1 MNALTQERNRLNV
14 VLKAV
19 IKHSLQGMVWRVTHE
34 PTRERNLTNVP
45 MMIAVRLS
53 RRREICRNM
62 CARIQVSEQSSNSRS
77 VVVQSSARA
86 WLGFFR
92 EGGRVTLYN
101 TPSTYP
107 TVCPLLHCVLLTVKF
122 SSHEQWLIHASG
134 FEHFSSVFASWRQLF
149 EIHWINLYAVDS
161 VNVLPF
167 PLDTVVYPLY
177 DWDPN
182 YKVFLKK
189 SHLRKGL
196 HNVLYQFDCNPCQ
209 VSSYSVKY
217 TREHSELLA
226 PFRSDKSVS
235 ELCFTFFFQ
244 EKGRS
249 RVHSPTVGA
258 PSPHLI

>member
-77 VVVQSSARA
+77 VVVQSSGRA

-107 TVCPLLHCVLLTVKF
+107 TVCPLVHCVLLTVKF

-161 VNVLPF
+161 VNVLPLRF
-167 PLDTVVYPLY
+167 RWIPLSTLY
-177 DWDPN
+177 TTGTRIIRSFKK
-182 YKVFLKK
+182 KVI
-189 SHLRKGL
+189 S
-196 HNVLYQFDCNPCQ
+196 
-209 VSSYSVKY
+209 
-217 TREHSELLA
+217 
-226 PFRSDKSVS
+226 
-235 ELCFTFFFQ
+235 
-244 EKGRS
+244 EKGFIMYCISLTTILARFP
-249 RVHSPTVGA
+249 RT
-258 PSPHLI
+258 L

>member
-77 VVVQSSARA
+77 VVVQSSVRA
-86 WLGFFR
+86 WLRFFR

-122 SSHEQWLIHASG
+122 SLHEQWLIHASG
-134 FEHFSSVFASWRQLF
+134 FEHFSSVFASQRQLF

-161 VNVLPF
+161 VNVLPSRF
-167 PLDTVVYPLY
+167 RWIPLSTLY
-177 DWDPN
+177 TTGTRITRSFKK
-182 YKVFLKK
+182 KVI
-189 SHLRKGL
+189 S
-196 HNVLYQFDCNPCQ
+196 
-209 VSSYSVKY
+209 
-217 TREHSELLA
+217 
-226 PFRSDKSVS
+226 
-235 ELCFTFFFQ
+235 
-244 EKGRS
+244 EKGFIMYCISLTAILARFP
-249 RVHSPTVGA
+249 RT
-258 PSPHLI
+258 L